1 MKYLTKEW
9 YYIWRRGG
17 IAKWVRLD
25 PLADQFSESHYKE
38 VFDEELRQY
47 ISSFEPLTVEAIK
60 EKHDR
65 DFETMKTNFP
75 EADWQKYYD
84 AILAWEIKTWHDD
97 MEPFGEPEKQKLT
110 DEFIDWQ
117 NSKIEIC
124 QGLPETIKTKVADI
138 RLLAL
143 GYATQEV
150 MDLLDG
156 YCSEQ
161 DKIAEDLE
169 REVKQRN
176 RFVEAGTSVGK
187 DMKRFRDEDPNILN
201 CDSLDDQLRN
211 EIFQKISWDGT
222 TLRLQFEELALLI
235 PDAKILESEELL
247 IDSGW
252 FEYELYRNGDR
263 IQFHMLAVNFEKGG
277 SIPIYFTVEGSD
289 IQFSDD

>member
-25 PLADQFSESHYKE
+25 PLAEQFSESHYKE
-38 VFDEELRQY
+38 VFDEELKQY
-47 ISSFEPLTVEAIK
+47 ISSFEPLTVEAII
-60 EKHDR
+60 EKHNR

-97 MEPFGEPEKQKLT
+97 MGPFGEPEKQKLT

-187 DMKRFRDEDPNILN
+187 DMKRFREEDPNVLN

-247 IDSGW
+247 IDS
-252 FEYELYRNGDR
+252 
-263 IQFHMLAVNFEKGG
+263 
-277 SIPIYFTVEGSD
+277 
-289 IQFSDD
+289 

>member
-1 MKYLTKEW
+1 MRYLTKEW
-9 YYIWRRGG
+9 YYDWRRAG
-17 IAKWVRLD
+17 ISKGLRLD
-25 PLADQFSESHYKE
+25 PLAAQFSEVHYKE
-38 VFDEELRQY
+38 MFDEELRQY
-47 ISSFEPLTVEAIK
+47 IASFEPLDISTIKKIHEKEFQEAKKYLPK
-60 EKHDR
+60 EEWK
-65 DFETMKTNFP
+65 
-75 EADWQKYYD
+75 KYYD
-84 AILAWEIKTWHDD
+84 ILLKMQIETWHDER
-97 MEPFGEPEKQKLT
+97 EPFGEPEKQKLT

-143 GYATQEV
+143 GYANQEV
-150 MDLLDG
+150 IDLLDR

-161 DKIAEDLE
+161 DKIVGEVE

-187 DMKRFRDEDPNILN
+187 DMKRFRDEDPNVLN

-222 TLRLQFEELALLI
+222 TLRIQFEELALLI

>member
-1 MKYLTKEW
+1 MRYLTKEW
-9 YYIWRRGG
+9 YYDWRRAG
-17 IAKWVRLD
+17 ISKGLRLD
-25 PLADQFSESHYKE
+25 PLAAQFSEVHYKE
-38 VFDEELRQY
+38 MFDEELRQY
-47 ISSFEPLTVEAIK
+47 IASFEPLDISTIKKIHEKEFQEAKKYLPK
-60 EKHDR
+60 EEWK
-65 DFETMKTNFP
+65 
-75 EADWQKYYD
+75 KYYD
-84 AILAWEIKTWHDD
+84 IFLKMQIETWHDER
-97 MEPFGEPEKQKLT
+97 EPFGEPEKQKLT

-143 GYATQEV
+143 GYAPQEV
-150 MDLLDG
+150 IDLLDR

-161 DKIAEDLE
+161 DKIVGEVE

-187 DMKRFRDEDPNILN
+187 DMKRFRDEDPNVLN

-222 TLRLQFEELALLI
+222 TLRIQFEELALLI

-263 IQFHMLAVNFEKGG
+263 IQFHMLTVNFEKGG
-277 SIPIYFTVEGSD
+277 SIPVYFTVEGSD